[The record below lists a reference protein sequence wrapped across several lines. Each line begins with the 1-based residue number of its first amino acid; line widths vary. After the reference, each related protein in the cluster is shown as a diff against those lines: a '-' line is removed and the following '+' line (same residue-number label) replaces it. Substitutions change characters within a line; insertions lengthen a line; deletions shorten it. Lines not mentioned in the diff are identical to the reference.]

1 MLSLFIDDGYTAA
14 KTLPAAP
21 GLHPEVQV
29 RYRPCLARVRTE
41 HQYAAQVGAEKVAE
55 FEDKL
60 IAKHVV
66 DLNGEPLDAAKAARV
81 KPLLRGKLLDLIL
94 GYAGE
99 TEAAD
104 AKN

>member
-1 MLSLFIDDGYTAA
+1 MLSIFIDDGYTAT

-29 RYRPCLARVRTE
+29 QYRPCLGRVRTE
-41 HQYAAQVGAEKVAE
+41 HQYAAQTGAEKVAE
-55 FEDKL
+55 FEDRL
-60 IAKHVV
+60 LAKHVTG
-66 DLNGEPLDAAKAARV
+66 LNGESIDAAKAGRL
-81 KPLLRGKLLDLIL
+81 KPALRGKLLDLIL

-99 TEAAD
+99 DERSD